1 MIKIISLNDD
11 YVVCLKPVGL
21 SSQDDGMG
29 KELTKQLSSEIYC
42 VHRLDK
48 AVSGLMV
55 FARNK
60 KTAAL
65 LSGNISNKHYLA
77 VVENKDLHDEDEFND
92 LLYHDKNRNKSYVVK
107 RERKGVKDAKLR
119 YKVVKRKDDLCLVD
133 VELFTGRTHQIR
145 VQFASRKMPLLGD
158 GKYGSKVNCDIALF
172 SYSLSFRDP
181 VSNELLTFKTE
192 VENIYPFSLFN

>member
-29 KELTKQLSSEIYC
+29 KELAKQLSSEIYC

-65 LSGNISNKHYLA
+65 LSGNITNKHYLA
-77 VVENKDLHDEDEFND
+77 VVENRDLPDEDEFND

-172 SYSLSFRDP
+172 SCSLSFKDP

-192 VENIYPFSLFN
+192 AEDIYPFNLFN